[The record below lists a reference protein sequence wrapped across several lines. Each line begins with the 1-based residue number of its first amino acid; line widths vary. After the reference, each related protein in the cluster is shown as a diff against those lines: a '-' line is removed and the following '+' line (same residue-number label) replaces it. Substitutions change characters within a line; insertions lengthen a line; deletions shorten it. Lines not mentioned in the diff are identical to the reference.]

1 MVYIEWF
8 CQFCSFFNVVFPNF
22 FIRTEL
28 LHWVLISVFFLFSSS
43 LLSSRKLTFFF
54 FFLVFF
60 NDAVG
65 PILFSL
71 YIFNFCLWYSS
82 HYGKFS
88 VLLGGGP
95 NFCWLSGILFSSLF
109 SSLLVLEGSGCFS
122 VNSHNLTF
130 FSPILLLGLGQIQ
143 VLTID

>member
-1 MVYIEWF
+1 MLFSLTFSYGQSCCTGFWL
-8 CQFCSFFNVVFPNF
+8 VVFF
-22 FIRTEL
+22 G
-28 LHWVLISVFFLFSSS
+28 FSSS

-71 YIFNFCLWYSS
+71 YIFHFCLWYSS

-95 NFCWLSGILFSSLF
+95 NFCWLSGILFSSLY